1 MANGNAFAFMRLMG
15 LEPDDCGT
23 LAAED
28 LPSYAA
34 RALELMNRPALRQL
48 ELRPGTCRQSMKT
61 VAEGNVVSIVRGP
74 KIFEGGL
81 SDEQVLRYASTF
93 HSLATQAHQGGF
105 AVSWG

>member
-1 MANGNAFAFMRLMG
+1 MANGNAFAFMRLGG

-61 VAEGNVVSIVRGP
+61 VAEGNVISIVQGP
-74 KIFEGGL
+74 KSQVEAKPLGDRLPYLSVHTGGGQPC
-81 SDEQVLRYASTF
+81 EV
-93 HSLATQAHQGGF
+93 
-105 AVSWG
+105 